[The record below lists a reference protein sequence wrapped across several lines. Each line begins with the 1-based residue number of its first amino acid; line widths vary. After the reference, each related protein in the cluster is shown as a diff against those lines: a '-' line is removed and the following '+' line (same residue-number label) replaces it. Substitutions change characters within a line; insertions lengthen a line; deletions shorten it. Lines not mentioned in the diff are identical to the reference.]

1 MPWKLAD
8 AKNKFTEVFNKALA
22 GEPQFISRRGEEVVV
37 MSKRD
42 YDKATKKSPK
52 KKNFIEHLLSMP
64 QIEELDLTREPWRE
78 RDIDFGFQTPS
89 KARSKAKPPAKAR
102 RAAE

>member
-1 MPWKLAD
+1 MTWKLAD
-8 AKNKFTEVFNKALA
+8 AKNKFSEVFNKALA
-22 GEPQFISRRGEEVVV
+22 GEPQTISRRGEEVVV
-37 MSKRD
+37 IAKRD
-42 YDKATKKSPK
+42 YEKSSKKKP

-64 QIEELDLTREPWRE
+64 QVEELNLTREPWRD

-89 KARSKAKPPAKAR
+89 KAKSKTKPPAKAR